1 MNRLKLKKVRK
12 LEVKNYATVE
22 WANDSMKIIAQTK
35 LPVEFEYL
43 EITDFKD
50 ACDAIKRLEVR
61 GAPAIG
67 IAGGFSLYLGMRNF
81 EGTLEEF
88 RKEFKNVAKTLNET
102 RPTAVNLFW
111 AIDRISKIVDKFEGN
126 VSELKSRILAEAEL
140 ILVEDKEI
148 CRKMG
153 ANGQELLEDG
163 MTVLTHCNAGGLAT
177 ADYGTALGVIF
188 SAVENGKNIKVF
200 ADETRPLLQ
209 GARLTT
215 WELTQRN
222 IPTTLITDSMAAF
235 SMAQGKIDAVIVGA
249 DRIASNGDTA
259 NKIGTYNLGVL
270 CKHHKIPLYIAA
282 PISTF
287 DFSIENGSQI
297 PIEERNADEVKLF
310 SGKQTAPN
318 AVSVYNPAFDVTP
331 NELISAIITEEQI
344 FKFPF
349 EDLKNFR
356 KNHIGATK

>member
-1 MNRLKLKKVRK
+1 
-12 LEVKNYATVE
+12 
-22 WANDSMKIIAQTK
+22 MKIIAQTK
-35 LPVEFEYL
+35 LPIEFKYL
-43 EITDFKD
+43 EITDFKE
-50 ACDAIKRLEVR
+50 ACEAIKRLEVR

-81 EGTLEEF
+81 EGNLADFKSEF
-88 RKEFKNVAKTLNET
+88 EIVAKTLKET
-102 RPTAVNLFW
+102 RPTAVNLCW
-111 AIDRISKIVDKFEGN
+111 AIERISKIVADFEGE
-126 VSELKSRILAEAEL
+126 VTELKSKILTEAEKILAE
-140 ILVEDKEI
+140 DKKI
-148 CRKMG
+148 CRKIG
-153 ANGQELLEDG
+153 ANGQELLKDG

-188 SAVENGKNIKVF
+188 SAIEKGKRIKVF

-209 GARLTT
+209 GSRLTT
-215 WELTQRN
+215 WELIQRN

-235 SMAQGKIDAVIVGA
+235 TMAQGKIDAVIVGA

-270 CKHHKIPLYIAA
+270 CKYHKIPLYIAA

-287 DFSIENGSQI
+287 DFSLEDGSVI
-297 PIEERNADEVKLF
+297 PIEERQAEEVKFF

-318 AVSVYNPAFDVTP
+318 EVSVFNPAFDVTP

-356 KNHIGATK
+356 KNHLGVTK

>member
-1 MNRLKLKKVRK
+1 M
-12 LEVKNYATVE
+12 KNYATVE
-22 WANDSMKIIAQTK
+22 WENDSMKIIAQTK
-35 LPVEFEYL
+35 LPVEFKYL
-43 EITDFKD
+43 EITDFED

-81 EGTLEEF
+81 EGTLD
-88 RKEFKNVAKTLNET
+88 EFKNEFKSVAKILNET

-111 AIDRISKIVDKFEGN
+111 AIDRISKIVANFEGN
-126 VSELKSRILAEAEL
+126 VTELKSKILAEAEK
-140 ILVEDKEI
+140 ILAEDKEI
-148 CRKMG
+148 CRRMG
-153 ANGQELLEDG
+153 ANGQVLLKDG

-297 PIEERNADEVKLF
+297 PIEERQAEEVKSF